1 MKCYARFV
9 VFPCRYN
16 KWAGTQPWR
25 DSTVAATSGV
35 ADAEVKELCGALDW
49 LLARPSR
56 MERKL
61 AARHLAAV
69 ERRVRRRGRVTM
81 GESR

>member
-1 MKCYARFV
+1 MTYYARLS
-9 VFPCRYN
+9 VFTCRYN
-16 KWAGTQPWR
+16 KLAGTRPWR

-35 ADAEVKELCGALDW
+35 AGAEVRELPGALDW

-69 ERRVRRRGRVTM
+69 GRRVRRRGRVTM